1 MQNWDDEFN
10 EIMQRKM
17 KRYIEKRNDVESKYN
32 TNRETYHSIPI
43 ILTDYN
49 FTELINKYQILIVDF
64 WADWCGP
71 CRMVSPII
79 EQLSNELSGKV
90 VFGKLNVDKNPSVSN
105 VFGIQSIPT
114 IIIFKNGQVAD
125 RIVGAITKS
134 QLILKISPHI
144 KGLSDDRFN
153 DS

>member
-1 MQNWDDEFN
+1 
-10 EIMQRKM
+10 
-17 KRYIEKRNDVESKYN
+17 
-32 TNRETYHSIPI
+32 
-43 ILTDYN
+43 
-49 FTELINKYQILIVDF
+49 
-64 WADWCGP
+64 
-71 CRMVSPII
+71 MVSPII

-125 RIVGAITKS
+125 RIVGALTKS

>member
-10 EIMQRKM
+10 EIMQKKM
-17 KRYIEKRNDVESKYN
+17 KQYIEKRNDVEANYN
-32 TNRETYHSIPI
+32 TNRETYHTIPV
-43 ILTDYN
+43 ILTDYK
-49 FTELINKYQILIVDF
+49 FTESINKYQILIVDF

-144 KGLSDDRFN
+144 KGLSDDRYS